1 VDCSIKPTKVVR
13 RISRKKS
20 RQMLELMSE
29 ESELEAKAFDQEGD
43 SRIYVKGMAS
53 NISFLVP
60 RDRAGPLVVSQ
71 IDY

>member
-1 VDCSIKPTKVVR
+1 
-13 RISRKKS
+13 
-20 RQMLELMSE
+20 MLELMSE